1 MSFIE
6 FIEFIF
12 QALQALQRALEI
24 REVVTDPDGPLVAQS
39 LHYLAEVNA
48 HCGKLGYC
56 MSY

>member
-6 FIEFIF
+6 FIKFIF

-48 HCGKLGYC
+48 PTAAN
-56 MSY
+56 